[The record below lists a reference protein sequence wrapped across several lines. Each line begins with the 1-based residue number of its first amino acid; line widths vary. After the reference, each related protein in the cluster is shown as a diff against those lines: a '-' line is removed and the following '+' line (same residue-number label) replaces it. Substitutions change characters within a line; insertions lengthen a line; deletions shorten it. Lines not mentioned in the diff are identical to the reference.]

1 MNNRVETTGGKGR
14 SKVILAIIVAAIL
27 ALSALI
33 AIGIG
38 SVRFMPTETFM
49 TIIGQGSER
58 ATTILW
64 DIRIPRVLLALIIGA
79 NLAASGALLQAVMQN
94 PLADPGLTGVS
105 SGAAVAVL
113 FIMLVMPGYSSF
125 IPLAAIVGG
134 GLAAAMVFAMAW
146 KKVGGFTPI
155 RIILSG
161 VAINAVF
168 GGIIGLLSILY
179 SDQLPSALQWLN
191 GSLNGK
197 GMDAVYTILPYSI
210 VGWIA
215 AILCIRKANI
225 LRLGEQ
231 NAHNLGQNLNQVR
244 FLLSLVAVYMA
255 AISVSTVGL
264 VGFVGLVVPHIARML
279 IGSNYKYSLPLGLLL
294 GALILLVADTA
305 GRTLFSPLQIPSG
318 IVMAMIGGPYFLYL
332 MRKGGA

>member
-1 MNNRVETTGGKGR
+1 MTNQSEANDSKGR
-14 SKVILAIIVAAIL
+14 GKIALTVIVAIL
-27 ALSALI
+27 LTLAALV

-38 SVRFMPTETFM
+38 SVHFPITETFN
-49 TIIGQGSER
+49 TIIGQGDER
-58 ATTILW
+58 STTILW
-64 DIRIPRVLLALIIGA
+64 DIRVPRVLLALIIGA

-105 SGAAVAVL
+105 SGAAVSVL
-113 FIMLVMPGYSSF
+113 FIMLVVPGYSAF

-134 GLAAAMVFAMAW
+134 GIAAIMVYAMAW

-161 VAINAVF
+161 VAVNAVF

-197 GMDAVYTILPYSI
+197 GMDDVFAILPYSI
-210 VGWIA
+210 LGWIA

-231 NAHNLGQNLNQVR
+231 TAHNLGQNMNQTR
-244 FLLSLVAVYMA
+244 FLLSLVAVYLA
-255 AISVSTVGL
+255 AVSVSTVGL
-264 VGFVGLVVPHIARML
+264 VGFVGLVVPHIARLL
-279 IGSNYKYSLPLGLLL
+279 IGTNYKYSLPLGLLL
-294 GALILLVADTA
+294 GALILLVADTV
-305 GRTLFSPLQIPSG
+305 GRTMFSPLQIRR
-318 IVMAMIGGPYFLYL
+318 VL
-332 MRKGGA
+332 